1 MNSAPPKIYGLIG
14 YPVKHSFSPAMHNA
28 AFQFR
33 HINAEYKLFEKKTE
47 ELETFLHSL
56 SEQNIYGLNVTVPY
70 KEKVLKFLDYLSI
83 DAKAISA
90 VNTIVR
96 EDNKLKGFNTDID
109 GFLYDLVN
117 RNRFGVSNKKVA
129 LLGAGGAARAVSYA
143 LVKSEA
149 KAKEIAI
156 FDIDKNKSE
165 SVAAM
170 IRDLS
175 PKFKICV
182 VDSIE
187 ELDIPNKDVLI
198 NATPVGLNDTDPCL
212 VSEGMLHKGLFVYD
226 LIYNPPE
233 TKLLTLAKKIGAR
246 TSNGLGML
254 YCQGA
259 RAFQHFTGIRFSAVM
274 GIMRQ
279 ALEKELNK
287 CQK

>member
-1 MNSAPPKIYGLIG
+1 MAGNSNLKIFGLIG

-33 HINAEYKLFEKKTE
+33 HINAEYKLFEKKPE
-47 ELETFLHSL
+47 ELKTFLHSL

-83 DAKAISA
+83 DAKAIGA

-117 RNRFGVSNKKVA
+117 RNRFGVSNKRVA

-143 LVKSEA
+143 LVKSRA
-149 KAKEIAI
+149 KGITV

-165 SVAAM
+165 GVAAM

-175 PKFKICV
+175 PKFKIYV
-182 VDSIE
+182 VNSIE

-212 VSEGMLHKGLFVYD
+212 VSEGTLHKGLFVYD

-233 TKLLTLAKKIGAR
+233 TKLLALAKKIGAR

-259 RAFQHFTGIRFSAVM
+259 RAFQHFTGVRFNAVM

-279 ALEKELNK
+279 ALQEELDK
-287 CQK
+287 CRK